1 MKIAII
7 QFPGMN
13 CEYETKRAVVEAG
26 MEARIIRWN
35 EMPEKFLDYDG
46 YVLPGGFSY
55 EDRGRAGII
64 SALDPVMKVVAG
76 EAAKGKPVIGICNG
90 AQALVETGLAPG
102 LKNNKLGM
110 ALGLNE
116 WMQGRELK
124 GFGFYNNRLK
134 IKNTAKPG
142 RSAFNRLVD
151 AEAPYKIPVANGE
164 GRFLM
169 EEDLWQEL
177 KANDQIVF
185 SYTDDY
191 GKIQEDYP
199 YNVSHSQ
206 HGAAAIC
213 NASGNV
219 MAIMPHPER
228 RSSLSELIFKSMA
241 EFIQEGNPAKD
252 SKIKYEPREYKIKE
266 EDLKDNNIHILV
278 DLIITDNEAQTLE
291 NAIHLM
297 GFKKAK
303 LSKRIHWEIDFQ
315 TDFDLEKL
323 TRDLILSGELL
334 NVNKE
339 TAQAKIA
346 GSWQVFDPQTGF
358 TPKQPDFSGST
369 IYSVSL
375 KDDFLGKAKENTLVQ
390 RLGFKDVRDVKKS
403 VWWILKSPE
412 KDQRKIIDSNIFFNQ
427 FGQDCY
433 KIKEL

>member
-7 QFPGMN
+7 QFPGSN

-26 MEARIIRWN
+26 MEAEIIRWN
-35 EMPEKFLDYDG
+35 EMPEKFVDYDG

-64 SALDPVMKVVAG
+64 TALDPVMKVVAL

-90 AQALVETGLAPG
+90 AQALVETGLVPG
-102 LKNNKLGM
+102 VKTNKLSM

-116 WMQGRELK
+116 WMQGKKLK

-134 IKNTAKPG
+134 IKNTAKLG
-142 RSAFNRLVD
+142 RSAFNSLVKD
-151 AEAPYKIPVANGE
+151 EELYKLPVANGE

-177 KANDQIVF
+177 KANDQIIF
-185 SYTDDY
+185 SYTDNY
-191 GKIQEDYP
+191 GKIEEDYP
-199 YNVSHSQ
+199 FNVSHSQ

-213 NASGNV
+213 NGAGNV

-228 RSSLSELIFKSMA
+228 RSPLGKLIFKSMA
-241 EFIQEGNPAKD
+241 EFIQEGNPIKE
-252 SKIKYEPREYKIKE
+252 SKIKYEPAPYKIE
-266 EDLKDNNIHILV
+266 EKKLDYSKIHILV

-297 GFKKAK
+297 GFKDAK
-303 LSKRIHWEIDFQ
+303 LSKRIHWEVDSSEGA
-315 TDFDLEKL
+315 DLEKFVK
-323 TRDLILSGELL
+323 DLILSGELL

-339 TAQAKIA
+339 VPVVKIL
-346 GSWQVFDPQTGF
+346 GEWRGFDSQKGF
-358 TPKQPDFSGST
+358 SKREIDFKNKT

-375 KDDFLGKAKENTLVQ
+375 KDDFLGASKKNTLVE
-390 RLGFKDVRDVKKS
+390 RLGFKDVQGVKKS
-403 VWWILKSPE
+403 VWWILESPE
-412 KDQRKIIDSNIFFNQ
+412 ADQKKIVESNIFFNQ
-427 FGQDCY
+427 FGQDCF